1 MRRLLLIALLLLPL
15 GMKAQVIDTLIE
27 MGVGTWLA
35 TPDTVRITDTVV
47 RVDTVV
53 QVRMDTVVQVRVD
66 TVVHHIT
73 DTIIKRVADTAA
85 LSVLRE
91 KEAFY
96 RQILNTSGVD
106 KEKLEAERN
115 YYIHMVDSLRAIV
128 RISEIEAV
136 RKEEANK
143 YLLER
148 ARAAEERVAQ
158 ATNRKKKVRPIQ
170 GIAMRF
176 FRTPNWEVRLQPR
189 ADASGNYDGTYDKIV
204 RNRNAGSFEFDFVTG
219 ASVMLW
225 DLTPYFNKDHES
237 KKIGETNL
245 RTPELRRFDQDFA
258 YDIGIYVGFG
268 GSNLFKNFYIGPSF
282 RFVDFFYLTIG
293 VNIAEYEV
301 LVAGYVDGQTI
312 ANALSVGDITAKS
325 WLLKP
330 FISMSIDLDFLS
342 YIKR

>member
-282 RFVDFFYLTIG
+282 RFVDFFYLTVG

-301 LVAGYVDGQTI
+301 LVAGYEDGQTI

-330 FISMSIDLDFLS
+330 FISMSVDLDFLS

>member
-66 TVVHHIT
+66 TVVQHIT

>member
-115 YYIHMVDSLRAIV
+115 YYLHMVDSLRAIV

-225 DLTPYFNKDHES
+225 DLTP
-237 KKIGETNL
+237 
-245 RTPELRRFDQDFA
+245 
-258 YDIGIYVGFG
+258 
-268 GSNLFKNFYIGPSF
+268 
-282 RFVDFFYLTIG
+282 
-293 VNIAEYEV
+293 
-301 LVAGYVDGQTI
+301 
-312 ANALSVGDITAKS
+312 
-325 WLLKP
+325 
-330 FISMSIDLDFLS
+330 
-342 YIKR
+342 